1 MRKIKIKGTDH
12 GLNRMQ
18 AWSHSLSFCGYEAD
32 PDHQYR
38 AGDYL
43 LQAGDST
50 MVVYDGKGWQEI
62 KPEPTLASL
71 EKASGAG
78 IPIPLRM
85 WADASGINLGALLH
99 EDRRIQVQVPN
110 TYFGDGT
117 RKARVNGRRPLSVGD
132 IRGMNTPISYLDELA
147 FWKCDIEDTLL
158 QGKLSALGISESFL
172 SGDSAYSTA
181 AQTYDALL
189 EHVVEA
195 TLIQET
201 TLKGAST
208 NATNA
213 VNQSLLKG
221 DEMAAR
227 WGDCMALKLA
237 TYLQPIVRRSFP
249 AVLLSGI

>member
-43 LQAGDST
+43 LPAGDST

-85 WADASGINLGALLH
+85 WADASGIDLH

-158 QGKLSALGISESFL
+158 Q
-172 SGDSAYSTA
+172 
-181 AQTYDALL
+181 
-189 EHVVEA
+189 
-195 TLIQET
+195 
-201 TLKGAST
+201 
-208 NATNA
+208 
-213 VNQSLLKG
+213 SLLKG